1 MGNPMVPGTKV
12 NAIYGF
18 CDIRQFT
25 DTTECLQEDVM
36 VFVNSIG
43 QIVHE
48 AVHRN
53 GGAPNK
59 NIGDAFLVVWKLG
72 KVTKDNGDRRGS
84 QIKGKKT
91 REDFEKEAEMEEK
104 NADGAL

>member
-72 KVTKDNGDRRGS
+72 KE
-84 QIKGKKT
+84 T

-104 NADGAL
+104 NADGALRSFLETVREIS